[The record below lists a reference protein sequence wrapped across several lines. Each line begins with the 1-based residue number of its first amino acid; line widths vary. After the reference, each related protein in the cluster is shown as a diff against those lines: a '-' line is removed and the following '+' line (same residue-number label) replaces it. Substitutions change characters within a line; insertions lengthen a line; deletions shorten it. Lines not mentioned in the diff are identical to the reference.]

1 MGVEVGGGVL
11 QAERSWMGEEISVD
25 GGGEY
30 LRLNAKSIIYN
41 NSKWSITLKRKTQGQ
56 RSCPEWRWGE
66 GDMAGVIF
74 SGAKSLAG

>member
-1 MGVEVGGGVL
+1 MEVGSRVL
-11 QAERSWMGEEISVD
+11 QAERSWMGEETSVD

-30 LRLNAKSIIYN
+30 LRLSAKSIFYN

-56 RSCPEWRWGE
+56 KSCPERRRGE
-66 GDMAGVIF
+66 GDMAGVTF